1 MPGTDEDILREL
13 MGRAT
18 GDLHASPA
26 VTARVLARQRHH
38 RWRNRAVA
46 TVVTGAAAGAVAG
59 VVVSGQSGS
68 APGGT
73 GTPGGT
79 GSPARLTAAQ
89 HVLYQLSDA
98 AAAAPAPSG
107 RYVTLTET
115 QSAGIKRTS
124 VLDGQT
130 GDVYTYQQGPGVPAE
145 LPVARHDSPTEA
157 EFGRW
162 PTDPVKLRAFLLAQ
176 AKQENATAEK
186 EFQQQLSKLP
196 ARLRQEKKAAA
207 QAGVAAGIT
216 DDDLVFEQATDTL
229 WSPLVSPALRSAL
242 YKVLAGTPGVVVR
255 THTHDMSGHPATEIS
270 RVDNPQG
277 EITSTFE
284 NPATGAVLESLFVTP
299 ANQAKHITGSTNYDL
314 YKSITSSNALPANPY
329 TR

>member
-13 MGRAT
+13 MGHAT

-26 VTARVLARQRHH
+26 VTARVLARQRHR

-46 TVVTGAAAGAVAG
+46 TVVTGAAAGTVAG
-59 VVVSGQSGS
+59 VVVAGQGGGA

-73 GTPGGT
+73 GI
-79 GSPARLTAAQ
+79 PAHLTAAQ

-107 RYVTLTET
+107 RYATLTET

-124 VLDGQT
+124 VLDAQT

-145 LPVARHDSPTEA
+145 LPVARHDSPTAA

-162 PTDPVKLRAFLLAQ
+162 PTDPAKLRAALLAQ
-176 AKQENATAEK
+176 AKQQNAKAEE
-186 EFQQQLSKLP
+186 EFQRQLSQLP
-196 ARLRQEKKAAA
+196 AKLRQKKAAA
-207 QAGVAAGIT
+207 KAGVEPGIT
-216 DDDLVFEQATDTL
+216 DGDLVFEQATDTL
-229 WSPLVSPALRSAL
+229 WNPLVPPALRSAL

-255 THTHDMSGHPATEIS
+255 THTHDMSGRPATEIS

-277 EITSTFE
+277 ETTSTFE

-299 ANQAKHITGSTNYDL
+299 ANQAKHITGSTDYDL
-314 YKSITSSNALPANPY
+314 YQSITSSNTLFANPY

>member
-1 MPGTDEDILREL
+1 
-13 MGRAT
+13 
-18 GDLHASPA
+18 
-26 VTARVLARQRHH
+26 VLARQRHH

-46 TVVTGAAAGAVAG
+46 TVVTGAAAGTVAG
-59 VVVSGQSGS
+59 VVVSGQGGT

-73 GTPGGT
+73 ATP
-79 GSPARLTAAQ
+79 AHLTAAQ

-98 AAAAPAPSG
+98 AAAAPSPSG
-107 RYVTLTET
+107 RYATLTET

-145 LPVARHDSPTEA
+145 LPVARHDSPTAA

-162 PTDPVKLRAFLLAQ
+162 PTDPAKLRAALLTQ
-176 AKQENATAEK
+176 AKQQNAKAEE
-186 EFQQQLSKLP
+186 EFQRQLSQLP
-196 ARLRQEKKAAA
+196 AKLRQKKAAA
-207 QAGVAAGIT
+207 PGGVEPGIT

-229 WSPLVSPALRSAL
+229 WNPLVSPALRSAL
-242 YKVLAGTPGVVVR
+242 YKVLAGTAGVVVR
-255 THTHDMSGHPATEIS
+255 THKHDMSGRPATEIS

-277 EITSTFE
+277 ETTSTFE
-284 NPATGAVLESLFVTP
+284 NPATGAVLESRFVTP
-299 ANQAKHITGSTNYDL
+299 ANQAKHITGSTEYDL
-314 YKSITSSNALPANPY
+314 YESITSSNTLPANPY